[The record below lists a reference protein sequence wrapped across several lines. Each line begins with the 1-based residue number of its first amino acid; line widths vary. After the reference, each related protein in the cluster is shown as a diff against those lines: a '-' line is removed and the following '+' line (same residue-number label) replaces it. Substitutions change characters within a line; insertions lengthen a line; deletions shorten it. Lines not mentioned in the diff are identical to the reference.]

1 MLVPGRFSSA
11 AIGIGD
17 GEVEIRLSDGGN
29 WQVKVKLGADEDWRL
44 LCRGHV
50 DGSIFEAGT
59 PTNQKPVTVGP
70 LVVDPA
76 ARRVEVRGAEVRL
89 AAHEF
94 ELIALLATDPG
105 RVFTKQELM
114 REIWGS
120 EGGGATRTLD
130 SHASRAR
137 NKLRRAG
144 AQGFI
149 VNCWRVGY
157 SLCASAD

>member
-1 MLVPGRFSSA
+1 
-11 AIGIGD
+11 
-17 GEVEIRLSDGGN
+17 
-29 WQVKVKLGADEDWRL
+29 
-44 LCRGHV
+44 
-50 DGSIFEAGT
+50 
-59 PTNQKPVTVGP
+59 
-70 LVVDPA
+70 
-76 ARRVEVRGAEVRL
+76 
-89 AAHEF
+89 
-94 ELIALLATDPG
+94 LIALLATDPG

-144 AQGFI
+144 AEGFI

>member
-11 AIGIGD
+11 AIGIGE
-17 GEVEIRLSDGGN
+17 GELELRLSDGGN
-29 WQVKVKLGADEDWRL
+29 WQVKVRSTDEEDWRL

-59 PTNQKPVTVGP
+59 APSKPVTVGP
-70 LVVDPA
+70 VVVDPA
-76 ARRVEVRGAEVRL
+76 ARRVTVRGKEVRL

-94 ELIALLATDPG
+94 ELIALLATEPN

-114 REIWGS
+114 KEIWGC
-120 EGGGATRTLD
+120 EGGGALRTLD

-144 AQGFI
+144 AEGFI

-157 SLCASAD
+157 SLCDAA

>member
-29 WQVKVKLGADEDWRL
+29 WQVKVKLGEDEDWRL

-59 PTNQKPVTVGP
+59 PTDQKPVTVGP
-70 LVVDPA
+70 LVVNPA

-89 AAHEF
+89 ASIHRF
-94 ELIALLATDPG
+94 HP
-105 RVFTKQELM
+105 
-114 REIWGS
+114 
-120 EGGGATRTLD
+120 
-130 SHASRAR
+130 
-137 NKLRRAG
+137 AG
-144 AQGFI
+144 
-149 VNCWRVGY
+149 
-157 SLCASAD
+157 

>member
-29 WQVKVKLGADEDWRL
+29 WQVKVKLGGNEDWRL

-59 PTNQKPVTVGP
+59 PTSQKPVTVGP
-70 LVVDPA
+70 LMIDPA
-76 ARRVEVRGAEVRL
+76 ARRIEVCGAEVRL
-89 AAHEF
+89 TPHEF
-94 ELIALLATDPG
+94 EVIAMLATDPA
-105 RVFTKQELM
+105 RVFTKQELL
-114 REIWGS
+114 REIWG
-120 EGGGATRTLD
+120 GVGTTRTLD

-137 NKLRRAG
+137 IKLREAG
-144 AQGFI
+144 VEDFV
-149 VNCWRVGY
+149 VNRHGIGY
-157 SLCASAD
+157 SLCDGR

>member
-11 AIGIGD
+11 AIGIGE
-17 GEVEIRLSDGGN
+17 GELELRLSDGGN
-29 WQVKVKLGADEDWRL
+29 WQVKVRSTDEEDWRL

-59 PTNQKPVTVGP
+59 PTNRKPVTVGP
-70 LVVDPA
+70 VVVDPA
-76 ARRVEVRGAEVRL
+76 ARRVTVQGKEVRL

-94 ELIALLATDPG
+94 ELIALLATEPH

-114 REIWGS
+114 KEIWGS
-120 EGGGATRTLD
+120 EGGGAIRTLD

-144 AQGFI
+144 AEGFI

-157 SLCASAD
+157 SLCEAA

>member
-29 WQVKVKLGADEDWRL
+29 WQVKVRLGKNEDWRL

-50 DGSIFEAGT
+50 DGSIFETGT
-59 PTNQKPVTVGP
+59 PTDQKPITVGP

-76 ARRVEVRGAEVRL
+76 ARRVEVRGNEVRL

-94 ELIALLATDPG
+94 EVIAMLATDPA
-105 RVFTKQELM
+105 
-114 REIWGS
+114 GS
-120 EGGGATRTLD
+120 SPRRSCFARFGGPGAAARFALSTRM
-130 SHASRAR
+130 
-137 NKLRRAG
+137 
-144 AQGFI
+144 
-149 VNCWRVGY
+149 
-157 SLCASAD
+157 

>member
-29 WQVKVKLGADEDWRL
+29 WQVKVKLGEEEDWRL

-59 PTNQKPVTVGP
+59 PTNQKPVTIGP
-70 LVVDPA
+70 LTVDPV
-76 ARRVEVRGAEVRL
+76 ARQVKVGGEAVRL

-94 ELIALLATDPG
+94 ELIALLATEPS

-120 EGGGATRTLD
+120 EGGAATRTLD

-137 NKLRRAG
+137 SKLRKAG
-144 AQGFI
+144 AEGFI

-157 SLCASAD
+157 SLRE

>member
-29 WQVKVKLGADEDWRL
+29 WQVKVKLGEDRDWRL

-59 PTNQKPVTVGP
+59 PNSQKPVTVGP
-70 LVVDPA
+70 LMVDPA
-76 ARRVEVRGAEVRL
+76 ARRAEVRGAEVRL
-89 AAHEF
+89 TPHEF
-94 ELIALLATDPG
+94 EVIAMLATDPG
-105 RVFTKQELM
+105 RVFTKQELL
-114 REIWGS
+114 REIW
-120 EGGGATRTLD
+120 EGVGTTRTLD

-137 NKLRRAG
+137 IKLREAG
-144 AQGFI
+144 AEGFV
-149 VNCWRVGY
+149 VNRHGIGY
-157 SLCASAD
+157 SLCEGC

>member
-29 WQVKVKLGADEDWRL
+29 WQVKVKLGEDENWRL

-59 PTNQKPVTVGP
+59 STNPKAVTVGP
-70 LVVDPA
+70 LTVDPA
-76 ARRVEVRGAEVRL
+76 ARRVEVRGAEVPL
-89 AAHEF
+89 TAHEF
-94 ELIALLATDPG
+94 EVIAMLATDPG
-105 RVFTKQELM
+105 RVFTKRELQ

-120 EGGGATRTLD
+120 RGGGATRTLD

-137 NKLRRAG
+137 VKLRKAG
-144 AQGFI
+144 AEGFI
-149 VNCWRVGY
+149 VNCRKIGY

>member
-17 GEVEIRLSDGGN
+17 GEVELRLSDGGN
-29 WQVKVKLGADEDWRL
+29 WQVKVRPTEGEDWRL
-44 LCRGHV
+44 LCRGHI
-50 DGSIFEAGT
+50 DGTIFEAGT
-59 PTNQKPVTVGP
+59 PTNRKPVTVGP
-70 LVVDPA
+70 LMVDPA
-76 ARRVEVRGAEVRL
+76 ARRVEVRGTEIRL

-94 ELIALLATDPG
+94 ELIALLATEPN

-137 NKLRRAG
+137 NKLRKAG
-144 AQGFI
+144 AEGFI

-157 SLCASAD
+157 SLCE

>member
-17 GEVEIRLSDGGN
+17 GELELRLSDGGN
-29 WQVKVKLGADEDWRL
+29 WQVKVRSTDEEDWRL

-59 PTNQKPVTVGP
+59 PTNRKPITVGP
-70 LVVDPA
+70 LMVDPA
-76 ARRVEVRGAEVRL
+76 ARRVEVRGREVRL
-89 AAHEF
+89 TAHEF
-94 ELIALLATDPG
+94 EVIALLATEPN
-105 RVFTKQELM
+105 RVFTKRELM
-114 REIWGS
+114 QEIWGS
-120 EGGGATRTLD
+120 RGATRTLD

-137 NKLRRAG
+137 NKLRKAG
-144 AQGFI
+144 AEGFI

-157 SLCASAD
+157 SLCE

>member
-11 AIGIGD
+11 AIGIGE
-17 GEVEIRLSDGGN
+17 GELELRLSDGGN
-29 WQVKVKLGADEDWRL
+29 WQVKVRSTDEEDWRM

-59 PTNQKPVTVGP
+59 PTNREPVTVGP
-70 LVVDPA
+70 VLVDPV
-76 ARRVEVRGAEVRL
+76 ARRVTVQGKEVRL

-94 ELIALLATDPG
+94 ELIALLATEPN

-114 REIWGS
+114 KEIWGS
-120 EGGGATRTLD
+120 EGGCALRTLD

-144 AQGFI
+144 AEGFI

-157 SLCASAD
+157 SLCDAA

>member
-1 MLVPGRFSSA
+1 M
-11 AIGIGD
+11 
-17 GEVEIRLSDGGN
+17 RLSDGGN
-29 WQVKVKLGADEDWRL
+29 WQVKVRLGEGEDWRL

-70 LVVDPA
+70 LMVDPA
-76 ARRVEVRGAEVRL
+76 GRRIEIRGDEVRF

-94 ELIALLATDPG
+94 ELVAMLATDPG
-105 RVFTKQELM
+105 RVFTKEELL

-120 EGGGATRTLD
+120 RGGGAVRTLD

-137 NKLRRAG
+137 CKLREAG
-144 AQGFI
+144 AEGFI
-149 VNCWRVGY
+149 VNCHKIGY
-157 SLCASAD
+157 SLCEGH

>member
-17 GEVEIRLSDGGN
+17 GEVELRLSDGGN
-29 WQVKVKLGADEDWRL
+29 WQVKVKLGEDGDWRL
-44 LCRGHV
+44 LCRGHI

-59 PTNQKPVTVGP
+59 ATDQKPITVGP
-70 LVVDPA
+70 LTVDPA
-76 ARRVEVRGAEVRL
+76 ARRVDVRGNDVRL

-94 ELIALLATDPG
+94 EVIALLAADPG
-105 RVFTKQELM
+105 RVFTKTELL

-120 EGGGATRTLD
+120 RGGGAVRTLD

-137 NKLRRAG
+137 VKLREAG
-144 AQGFI
+144 AEGFI
-149 VNCWRVGY
+149 VSCHKIGY
-157 SLCASAD
+157 SLCEGR

>member
-11 AIGIGD
+11 AIGIGN

-29 WQVKVKLGADEDWRL
+29 WQVKVKLGEDEDWRL

-59 PTNQKPVTVGP
+59 PTNQKPITVGP

-76 ARRVEVRGAEVRL
+76 ARRVEVRGNEVRL

-94 ELIALLATDPG
+94 EVIAMLATDPG
-105 RVFTKQELM
+105 RVFTKKELL
-114 REIWGS
+114 REIWGTR
-120 EGGGATRTLD
+120 GGGAIRTLD
-130 SHASRAR
+130 SHVSRAR
-137 NKLRRAG
+137 VKLRKAG
-144 AQGFI
+144 AEGFI

-157 SLCASAD
+157 SLCEGC

>member
-29 WQVKVKLGADEDWRL
+29 WQVKVRLGEGEDWRL

-59 PTNQKPVTVGP
+59 PTSQKLVTVGP
-70 LVVDPA
+70 LTVDPA
-76 ARRVEVRGAEVRL
+76 ARRAEVRGAEVRL
-89 AAHEF
+89 TPHEF
-94 ELIALLATDPG
+94 EVIAMLATDPG
-105 RVFTKQELM
+105 RVFTKQELL
-114 REIWGS
+114 REIWG
-120 EGGGATRTLD
+120 GVGTTRTLD

-137 NKLRRAG
+137 IKLREAG
-144 AQGFI
+144 AEGFI
-149 VNCWRVGY
+149 VNCHKIGY
-157 SLCASAD
+157 SLCEGR

>member
-29 WQVKVKLGADEDWRL
+29 WQVKVKLGEEEDWRL

-59 PTNQKPVTVGP
+59 PTDLKPVTIGP
-70 LVVDPA
+70 LTVDPA
-76 ARRVEVRGAEVRL
+76 ARQVKVRGKAIRL

-94 ELIALLATDPG
+94 ELIALLATEPS

-137 NKLRRAG
+137 NKLRKAG
-144 AQGFI
+144 AEGFI

-157 SLCASAD
+157 SLCE

>member
-17 GEVEIRLSDGGN
+17 GEVEVRLSDGGN
-29 WQVKVKLGADEDWRL
+29 WEVKVKLGEDEDWRL

-59 PTNQKPVTVGP
+59 PTNRKPVTVGP
-70 LVVDPA
+70 LTVDPV
-76 ARRVEVRGAEVRL
+76 ARRVRVRGKEIRL
-89 AAHEF
+89 AAQEF

-105 RVFTKQELM
+105 RVFTKQELLN
-114 REIWGS
+114 EIWRGKS
-120 EGGGATRTLD
+120 GGATRTLD

-137 NKLRRAG
+137 VKLRKAG
-144 AQGFI
+144 AEGFI
-149 VNCWRVGY
+149 VNCHKIGY
-157 SLCASAD
+157 SLCTDG

>member
-17 GEVEIRLSDGGN
+17 GEVEVRLSDGGN
-29 WQVKVKLGADEDWRL
+29 WQVKVKLGEDEDWRL

-59 PTNQKPVTVGP
+59 PTNRKPVTVGP
-70 LVVDPA
+70 LTVDPA

-89 AAHEF
+89 VAPEF
-94 ELIALLATDPG
+94 EVIAMLATHPG
-105 RVFTKQELM
+105 RVFTKKELL
-114 REIWGS
+114 REIWGRR
-120 EGGGATRTLD
+120 GGAVRTLD

-137 NKLRRAG
+137 SSSEKPGPRASSSTATRSATRSARG
-144 AQGFI
+144 A
-149 VNCWRVGY
+149 
-157 SLCASAD
+157 D